1 MSSKDDI
8 RLIAAK
14 WIKRFGETAPQKLG
28 EKVAEESRAGN
39 KAAAQTY
46 REIATAAERQ
56 LNNAGR
62 KNDLG
67 R

>member
-39 KAAAQTY
+39 KAATQTF

-62 KNDLG
+62 KKDLG

>member
-1 MSSKDDI
+1 MRVMSSKDDI

-14 WIKRFGETAPQKLG
+14 WIKRFGETAPQELRK
-28 EKVAEESRAGN
+28 KVAEESRAGN

-56 LNNAGR
+56 LKIVGR
-62 KNDLG
+62 K

>member
-1 MSSKDDI
+1 MPVMSSKDDI

-28 EKVAEESRAGN
+28 EKAAEESRAGN

-46 REIATAAERQ
+46 REIATAAKRQ
-56 LNNAGR
+56 LKNVGR
-62 KNDLG
+62 K

>member
-28 EKVAEESRAGN
+28 EKAAEESRAGN
-39 KAAAQTY
+39 KAAAQIY
-46 REIATAAERQ
+46 RKIATAAERQ